1 MSYDVVVVGGGG
13 AGLSAAL
20 TLARS
25 RRSVLVVDDGSPRNA
40 AAEGI
45 HGLLTRDGMN
55 PADFGRVARA
65 ETESYGAAFREGR
78 AKAVSGNREHGFSVT
93 LDDGERVEARRL
105 IVATGLL
112 DELPD
117 IAGVAERWGR
127 DVLHCPY
134 CHGWETRE
142 RALAV
147 IATAPAAWHQ
157 ALLLRS
163 WSDDVTLL
171 LNDAFEPTEEQWD
184 LLTARDVQIVRGRVA
199 SLRISDDALRGV
211 LLADGRA
218 VSCDAVF
225 LGPRV
230 RARSAL
236 LAEMGVTT
244 SSHPDGLFEHIESEA
259 AGETSVPGIWVAGN
273 ITDITALV
281 VTAMADGSRAAIAVD
296 TDLMLADA
304 QAAAAARRAR
314 E

>member
-1 MSYDVVVVGGGG
+1 MYDVVVIGGGG

-25 RRSVLVVDDGSPRNA
+25 RRTVLVVDDGSPRNA

-45 HGLLTRDGMN
+45 HGLLTRDGMD
-55 PADFGRVARA
+55 PVEFVRVARA
-65 ETESYGAAFREGR
+65 EIESYGTTFREGR
-78 AKAVSGNREHGFSVT
+78 AEGVSGNREYGFSVT
-93 LDDGERVEARRL
+93 LDDGDRVEARRL

-112 DELPD
+112 DELPE
-117 IAGVAERWGR
+117 IAGVAARWGR

-184 LLTARDVQIVRGRVA
+184 LLTARGVRVVRGGVA
-199 SLRISDDALRGV
+199 SVQVSDDALSGV
-211 LLADGRA
+211 LLDDGRSVPCRA
-218 VSCDAVF
+218 AF

-230 RARSAL
+230 RARSEL
-236 LAEMGVTT
+236 LADIGVTT
-244 SSHPDGLFEHIESEA
+244 ASHPDGLFEHIESEG

-304 QAAAAARRAR
+304 QAAARRAR